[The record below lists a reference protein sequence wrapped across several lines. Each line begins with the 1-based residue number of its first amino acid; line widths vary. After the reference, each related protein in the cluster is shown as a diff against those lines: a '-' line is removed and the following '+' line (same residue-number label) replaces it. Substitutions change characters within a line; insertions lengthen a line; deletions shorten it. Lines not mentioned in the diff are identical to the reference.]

1 MPPLLYLWRAL
12 KCTTIQKSFLYS
24 KIILGAALAGLGIAP
39 LSAMAQSCMP
49 VSGTIAATVVG
60 GDPVTVLGTVDGDLA
75 GATMAIVSSQAEG
88 DEGRILL
95 GLGHAFV
102 TFDRGTLQTKDSAT
116 WTPIPGFAGLFHMST
131 SYEITGGSGSFAGAT
146 GHLINDGV
154 ADTNTGQVTLRY
166 EGEVCLP
173 LPVLAASPRSSS

>member
-1 MPPLLYLWRAL
+1 MHDYTR
-12 KCTTIQKSFLYS
+12 
-24 KIILGAALAGLGIAP
+24 ILAATVLSGLSIAP
-39 LSAMAQSCMP
+39 LQAAAQSCML

-75 GATMAIVSSQAEG
+75 GATMAIVSSQTEG
-88 DEGRILL
+88 DEARIIL

-102 TFDRGTLQTKDSAT
+102 TFDRGTLQTKDTAT
-116 WTPIPGFAGLFHMST
+116 WTPIPGLAGLFHMST
-131 SYEITGGSGSFAGAT
+131 NYEIIGGSGSFAGAT
-146 GHLINDGV
+146 GHLMNDGV

-173 LPVLAASPRSSS
+173 

>member
-1 MPPLLYLWRAL
+1 MSDIFKLLAAAAAA
-12 KCTTIQKSFLYS
+12 
-24 KIILGAALAGLGIAP
+24 GAAFSP
-39 LSAMAQSCMP
+39 LPALAQSCMP

-75 GATMAIVSSQAEG
+75 GATMAIVSSQGEG
-88 DEGRILL
+88 EGGRILL

-102 TFDRGTLQTKDSAT
+102 TLDRGTLQTKDTAV
-116 WTPIPGFAGLFHMST
+116 WTPIPGLAGVFHMST
-131 SYEITGGSGSFAGAT
+131 SYEITGGSGGFAGAT
-146 GHLINDGV
+146 GQLINDGV

-173 LPVLAASPRSSS
+173 